1 MAHTKAQK
9 DKVRKSGLS
18 LQNKTKDLGRY
29 CDVFSTLAYWNPTHE
44 RMETA
49 MHAPRGQ
56 RVPDL
61 NRIFRR
67 SAACHAGP
75 SHGRATRSSGQV
87 EAIHFEAQA
96 DASDDANAVA
106 GIDSDADA
114 EYETDPEYVAAVPAA
129 AVEPLSV
136 YDIIP
141 DEDDGTVIPNSPM
154 RQKGPRQLPSPR
166 RPQAGTPGPQ
176 PTVERQPA
184 RTEPSSTTNTAPTA
198 ATNAG
203 ARPAPTRYP
212 DNGAMDAS
220 LQRAKDGLCTRFP
233 TEIILRHNSAMTEI
247 VAGIQP
253 HSSRSYEVQKAL
265 RAYRRTLTNMS
276 EHSTIIEEVL
286 ALMQIRGYGNDTSG
300 NAFAND
306 VLRIEVTGETGLN
319 LTIVDL
325 PGLISVANEE
335 QTEYDIQVVRAMV
348 ESYVG
353 SSRAIVL
360 AMIQATNDIANQV
373 IVQLARQ
380 HDPEGRRTVGIITKP
395 DLINEGGEAN
405 LAILA
410 TNQANIKLNLG
421 FFMNPVWQQHNLD
434 MSRVGVEKLRLFLQD
449 LLDTHIEK
457 ELPKVVTK
465 R

>member
-1 MAHTKAQK
+1 MTLSKTTGDRQSM
-9 DKVRKSGLS
+9 VLRGVQGLHSARSTMRINQINGIRAFGIGDIVS
-18 LQNKTKDLGRY
+18 LPQLVVCGD
-29 CDVFSTLAYWNPTHE
+29 
-44 RMETA
+44 
-49 MHAPRGQ
+49 Q
-56 RVPDL
+56 
-61 NRIFRR
+61 
-67 SAACHAGP
+67 
-75 SHGRATRSSGQV
+75 SSGKSSV
-87 EAIHFEAQA
+87 LE
-96 DASDDANAVA
+96 
-106 GIDSDADA
+106 GI
-114 EYETDPEYVAAVPAA
+114 TD
-129 AVEPLSV
+129 
-136 YDIIP
+136 IP
-141 DEDDGTVIPNSPM
+141 F
-154 RQKGPRQLPSPR
+154 
-166 RPQAGTPGPQ
+166 PQ
-176 PTVERQPA
+176 
-184 RTEPSSTTNTAPTA
+184 
-198 ATNAG
+198 
-203 ARPAPTRYP
+203 
-212 DNGAMDAS
+212 
-220 LQRAKDGLCTRFP
+220 KDGLCTRFP

-421 FFMNPVWQQHNLD
+421 FVLLRTQHQ
-434 MSRVGVEKLRLFLQD
+434 LRLRVELQRSND
-449 LLDTHIEK
+449 RKTNS
-457 ELPKVVTK
+457 VSS
-465 R
+465 